1 MENTS
6 SLWPASPPPYVAIE
20 REHGSIT
27 PIWPYRIEKNEV
39 PVVVGFSNPNFIH
52 QGQLRKI
59 VTQTFQLGC
68 DRSVF
73 NVPLVTL
80 KHQDSLIGFRF
91 DKFGEFL
98 LQRGSNG

>member
-1 MENTS
+1 M
-6 SLWPASPPPYVAIE
+6 
-20 REHGSIT
+20 
-27 PIWPYRIEKNEV
+27 

-68 DRSVF
+68 DRSVID
-73 NVPLVTL
+73 VPLVTL
-80 KHQDSLIGFRF
+80 KHQNSLIGFRC
-91 DKFGEFL
+91 DKFWEFL